1 MQRVPP
7 TSRPGSRSR
16 GKIARMHETPAEL
29 DALDA
34 LLERSLSGSTEHLR
48 SIIRPGE
55 HTLSARQ
62 LADVLTGMCVLALS
76 TVTATGE
83 PRVSAVDGHFLNGCW
98 VFGTSRSAAKAR
110 HLAVRPAASAAHLRG
125 EQLGVFTHGMAEVLN
140 PVAGPADPR
149 WDSIHEHLTN
159 HYGVSPL
166 SWGDVVFHRLRP
178 HWMVAYAAQ
187 PQALL
192 SSPPSAG

>member
-1 MQRVPP
+1 
-7 TSRPGSRSR
+7 
-16 GKIARMHETPAEL
+16 MHETAAEL

-55 HTLSARQ
+55 HSLTARQ
-62 LADVLTGMCVLALS
+62 LVQVLTGMCVLALS
-76 TVTATGE
+76 TVTANGE

-98 VFGTSRSAAKAR
+98 IFSTSRSAAKAR
-110 HLAVRPAASAAHLRG
+110 QLARRPAASAAHLRG
-125 EQLGVFTHGMAEVLN
+125 EQLGVFTHGTAEVLN
-140 PVAGPADPR
+140 PLAGPADPH

-166 SWGDVVFHRLRP
+166 TWGDVVCYRLRP
-178 HWMVAYAAQ
+178 HWMVGYAAQ
-187 PQALL
+187 PETLL
-192 SSPPSAG
+192 STLPSAG